1 MWSNDKMKTVVVVD
15 DSAVMR
21 KLVSTMLSNIGFNV
35 IGEANSGESGV
46 QLYTELRPDIIT
58 LDVIMGK
65 ISGLDAL
72 KQIMEIDKSAQVI
85 MISSM
90 AQKPIVQEA
99 VSCGAKGF
107 IIKPFDEFDV
117 KRAMSKVLNS

>member
-1 MWSNDKMKTVVVVD
+1 MKTVVVVD

-21 KLVSTMLSNIGFNV
+21 KLVSNMLSSIGFSV

-46 QLYTELRPDIIT
+46 QLYDDLRPDIIT

-72 KQIMEIDKSAQVI
+72 KQIMEIDSEAKVI

-99 VSCGAKGF
+99 VTCGAKGF

>member
-1 MWSNDKMKTVVVVD
+1 MKTVVVVD

-21 KLVSTMLSNIGFNV
+21 KLVSNMLTNIGFTV

-46 QLYTELRPDIIT
+46 QLYTELKPDIIT
-58 LDVIMGK
+58 LDVVMGK
-65 ISGLDAL
+65 VSGLDAL
-72 KQIMEIDKSAQVI
+72 KQIMEHDETAQVV

-99 VSCGAKGF
+99 VMCGAKGF